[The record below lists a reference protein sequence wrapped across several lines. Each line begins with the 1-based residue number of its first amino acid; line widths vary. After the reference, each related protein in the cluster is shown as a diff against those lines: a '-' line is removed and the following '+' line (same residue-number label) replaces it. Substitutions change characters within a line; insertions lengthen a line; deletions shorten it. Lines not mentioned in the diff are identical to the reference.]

1 MPYIPKT
8 KKLNSCPYAVPNANG
23 AEPAGADSEAKMVA
37 IEMIRVSKTYSG
49 SSRPAV
55 EAIDLEVAAGERLGL
70 IGANGSGKTTLM
82 RLLMNFVLPER
93 GSIRILGESN
103 LEKARK
109 FIGFVPER
117 QEGMENFTPRELL
130 RIAARMYRVEKNQA
144 VQRIEEMLDF
154 TQLGGVAGELVS
166 GFSKGMAQRLQI
178 GIALIHQPRILLLD
192 EPMSGLDPGGQKD
205 VREVLSR
212 LSDRTLMYASHN
224 LEEIE
229 TFCTAVAILREGKL
243 VQRLNLQEIREE
255 IYTLEAGRS
264 ALEILS
270 RFPELKPRVLEETGG
285 TMRMEF
291 AADSA
296 AMQKLMAA
304 LNEQRVEIQRLRS
317 RSVLEDYYHRYVAG
331 AGDA

>member
-1 MPYIPKT
+1 
-8 KKLNSCPYAVPNANG
+8 
-23 AEPAGADSEAKMVA
+23 MVA